1 MNEERII
8 TAIDVGTTKICVLVG
23 QLAHDGSLNIIGFGQ
38 APSAGLSRGVV
49 VTIAPVVAALQDAL
63 REATLSSG
71 HTIETASVGISGG
84 HIRSYNSHGMVMI
97 KHGEIREHDIDQ
109 VMKSAQSVS
118 LPEGQQL
125 LHAVPQFFIVDGH
138 DVVKNPRGMFGVRL
152 EVKAH
157 LIMGAVSSVQ
167 NIVRCCELAGI
178 KVSDII
184 LEPIASAEAVLS
196 HDERELGVGML
207 DIGGGTSDFA
217 IYQRS
222 TVRHTYIIPIAG
234 NVFTNDIAVCLQT
247 TLHDAE
253 LLKKEF
259 GMADQHL
266 LADNHTIEVAHV
278 NSVDRITLLRS
289 DLVEVLQPRTRE
301 LLSIVGHEIE
311 QNQLRSLMPA
321 GLVLTGGG
329 SLLVGLREQA
339 LDILHMPV
347 RRGVPLLPTTQ
358 TSILQSPIYATG
370 YGLLAYVARR
380 SRESLG
386 FSNQNTFMNRIVSR
400 MKSWVLDIF

>member
-1 MNEERII
+1 MMKERII
-8 TAIDVGTTKICVLVG
+8 TAIDVGTTKICVLVAQVG
-23 QLAHDGSLNIIGFGQ
+23 DDGSLNVIGFGQ
-38 APSAGLSRGVV
+38 APSAGLARGVV
-49 VTIAPVVAALQDAL
+49 VTIAPVVAALHDAL

-84 HIRSYNSHGMVMI
+84 HIRSCNSHGMVMI
-97 KHGEIREHDIDQ
+97 KHGEIRDVDIEQ
-109 VMKSAQSVS
+109 VMKSAQSVPV
-118 LPEGQQL
+118 PEGLQL
-125 LHAVPQFFIVDGH
+125 LHAVPQFFMIDGH
-138 DVVKNPRGMFGVRL
+138 EMVKNPRNMFGVRL
-152 EVKAH
+152 EVQAH

-167 NIVRCCELAGI
+167 NIVRCCELAGV
-178 KVSDII
+178 KVSDVI

-217 IYQRS
+217 IYQRG

-247 TLHDAE
+247 TIQDAE
-253 LLKKEF
+253 RLKKEF
-259 GMADQHL
+259 GIADQHL
-266 LADNHTIEVAHV
+266 LADNHTIDVAQM
-278 NSVDRITLLRS
+278 NGLDRTTLLRS

-301 LLSIVGHEIE
+301 LLSIVAHEVE
-311 QNQLRSLMPA
+311 RNQLRSLMPA

-329 SLLVGLREQA
+329 SLLTGIQEQA

-347 RRGVPLLPTTQ
+347 RRGAPLI
-358 TSILQSPIYATG
+358 TSSHASALHSPIYATG

-380 SRESLG
+380 SRESLVA
-386 FSNQNTFMNRIVSR
+386 SDNNSFMNRLVSR